1 MIKGIAH
8 NRSTLYR
15 MALKHFGPESQALKL
30 IEEAAELGAAAS
42 RNLNGLGNEVA
53 LAEEMADVEIMIE
66 QFRLN
71 GMDKLIELA
80 KHNKLKRLAERL
92 EVEYA
97 PYETSSQTEAL
108 AYTRGYQDRCDE
120 LSKVVG
126 EKDNE

>member
-15 MALKHFGPESQALKL
+15 MALKHFGPESQTLKL

-42 RNLNGLGNEVA
+42 RNLNGLGNEVT

-92 EVEYA
+92 EVEY
-97 PYETSSQTEAL
+97 
-108 AYTRGYQDRCDE
+108 
-120 LSKVVG
+120 VG
-126 EKDNE
+126 GDA